1 MDNQNEIQLTREA
14 QKQQEMTQQVNELF
28 ALKSEHLENFER
40 GPRTLEQQEH
50 HEAMVDSMRHA
61 LRTAVPVV
69 IPRKMTQAEQYSR
82 TKAKET
88 LSASKRKKY
97 IKKEGHPLYR
107 KEQNALLAEKL
118 DKESQERY
126 QMRKSLAEEID
137 GFQEM
142 SVCEKELILKLV
154 DSENPMVVKSRIE
167 EFTDKTKRF
176 DVINNYVK
184 ELMSINLEGINLSS
198 DQILLSQDHMFRRME
213 ELVVGISGMMRLYPN
228 YKDMIEHDVKF
239 LLDDKLGRVKKLSDY
254 YRAKKILMTDKYY
267 RSHLNSEVSYVAD
280 EKASLEQ
287 NRATEKLWMV
297 EGKIANLKLSHLVS
311 RRNESF
317 KDNDSEEVLNVARR
331 LTAGDTEPG
340 KNTEPPAEK
349 RHMGMLRQFKEEHPE
364 LVERLDGSRNVH
376 YQIYGSEHSSS
387 ESITRHLHNF
397 SWLRAT
403 QVMSDEDLREML
415 MQLSKRPEDPM
426 NEQQVKEAR
435 ESNIA
440 GAKAFKSLMRL
451 QMDYLSRKYGA
462 GFFSM
467 KMEEQMAHQEEFAD
481 DFANMQGFGSM
492 LEYLRK
498 EPGLWEPEDE
508 KLLKIYTCQQISF
521 LALIGTRRFFLNEL
535 EHNRK
540 TSYADWKIMYATTVV
555 DSEGSQIDFMECLE
569 SVKDEH
575 LDVRWDTPF
584 SLTDMVDVFLDAE
597 RFAQR
602 QNKYVKDQKINPNNW
617 AAYFPDLNIDE
628 SHRIEFLM
636 KMVEKQSAPALEV
649 RASEWRQ
656 RGATAG
662 SMYLPGIGTSDF
674 PVVNQFFNKI
684 LANPADYHLTAEDT
698 AHFESLMQDWK
709 KSAVEIGRFE
719 FLSNEALTISD
730 KFRGV
735 RGKDARAVAARKL
748 KQELSDVGDKYFDQ
762 MREVFK
768 GVTDTYNHLLSFTS
782 EHSLF
787 IYDMH
792 KDIFKRLIED
802 EAAKLE
808 PTEEIPLGS
817 VTIPAFAV
825 NKQHPKYSLQSVL
838 QGRHLREGENPEE
851 FLNDV
856 TEANR
861 LIARLMKESVI
872 VDEGREHGGELDNLD
887 CLKEVPRKK
896 GFFVYETFNRA
907 SVDAEKLEAIQKK
920 LVART
925 DANS

>member
-1 MDNQNEIQLTREA
+1 M
-14 QKQQEMTQQVNELF
+14 
-28 ALKSEHLENFER
+28 
-40 GPRTLEQQEH
+40 
-50 HEAMVDSMRHA
+50 
-61 LRTAVPVV
+61 
-69 IPRKMTQAEQYSR
+69 
-82 TKAKET
+82 
-88 LSASKRKKY
+88 
-97 IKKEGHPLYR
+97 
-107 KEQNALLAEKL
+107 
-118 DKESQERY
+118 
-126 QMRKSLAEEID
+126 
-137 GFQEM
+137 
-142 SVCEKELILKLV
+142 
-154 DSENPMVVKSRIE
+154 
-167 EFTDKTKRF
+167 
-176 DVINNYVK
+176 
-184 ELMSINLEGINLSS
+184 
-198 DQILLSQDHMFRRME
+198 
-213 ELVVGISGMMRLYPN
+213 
-228 YKDMIEHDVKF
+228 
-239 LLDDKLGRVKKLSDY
+239 
-254 YRAKKILMTDKYY
+254 
-267 RSHLNSEVSYVAD
+267 
-280 EKASLEQ
+280 
-287 NRATEKLWMV
+287 
-297 EGKIANLKLSHLVS
+297 
-311 RRNESF
+311 
-317 KDNDSEEVLNVARR
+317 NVARR

-451 QMDYLSRKYGA
+451 QMDYLLRKYGA

-481 DFANMQGFGSM
+481 DFANMQGFGNM

-521 LALIGTRRFFLNEL
+521 LVLIGTRRFFLNGL
-535 EHNRK
+535 EHNGK
-540 TSYADWKIMYATTVV
+540 TSYVDWKKMYATTVV

-684 LANPADYHLTAEDT
+684 LAIPADYHLTAEDT

-748 KQELSDVGDKYFDQ
+748 KQELSDVGNKYFDQ
-762 MREVFK
+762 MSEVFK

-838 QGRHLREGENPEE
+838 
-851 FLNDV
+851 
-856 TEANR
+856 
-861 LIARLMKESVI
+861 
-872 VDEGREHGGELDNLD
+872 
-887 CLKEVPRKK
+887 
-896 GFFVYETFNRA
+896 
-907 SVDAEKLEAIQKK
+907 
-920 LVART
+920 
-925 DANS
+925 